1 MGNVVAT
8 DPDNFQF
15 PDSACR
21 IVVVAPTSGE
31 DCVTELA
38 MLPRNARILAIG
50 SNLEELMKDGNL
62 FTEANVL
69 LNLRGNA
76 QSLQKVDKS
85 VTLLTTI
92 LSLTFPN

>member
-21 IVVVAPTSGE
+21 IVVLSPTSGE

-38 MLPRNARILAIG
+38 LLPRNARILAVKQQTK
-50 SNLEELMKDGNL
+50 L
-62 FTEANVL
+62 
-69 LNLRGNA
+69 
-76 QSLQKVDKS
+76 
-85 VTLLTTI
+85 
-92 LSLTFPN
+92 P